1 VLCFLHD
8 VNEGSFDFKR
18 FNIRRKAVSPGA
30 PPAPVRLPGQNF
42 FEEKFSPFQWT
53 LSVDWTG
60 GDNGTTERMKIFPQ
74 KNFAWKSDWAGGAPG
89 DKLIFSLYDK
99 LVITQKLSNS
109 QVICC
114 KEAQLSLSSYYSQ
127 RNLVRVLVLN

>member
-1 VLCFLHD
+1 MLCFLHD

-60 GDNGTTERMKIFPQ
+60 GDNGE
-74 KNFAWKSDWAGGAPG
+74 NGVVA
-89 DKLIFSLYDK
+89 
-99 LVITQKLSNS
+99 
-109 QVICC
+109 
-114 KEAQLSLSSYYSQ
+114 
-127 RNLVRVLVLN
+127 VRVVTLTNGHH